1 MQNIRFCFL
10 CLCWRGE
17 VCGNKTMQKEFFGNH
32 LFFFFFGGG
41 RERERKAV
49 QEHAK
54 GLDTVEEKS
63 YLSSTL

>member
-1 MQNIRFCFL
+1 MVIKQCKKNSLEITF
-10 CLCWRGE
+10 
-17 VCGNKTMQKEFFGNH
+17 
-32 LFFFFFGGG
+32 FFFFFGGG

-54 GLDTVEEKS
+54 GLDTVEKKS